1 MNGFTNGAFMYKQKL
16 KWKKWVETS
25 AGKDKMKSTNQK
37 PFRRKEGSNVWK
49 PE

>member
-1 MNGFTNGAFMYKQKL
+1 M
-16 KWKKWVETS
+16 KKKKRVETS

-37 PFRRKEGSNVWK
+37 QFRRKEGSNVWK